1 MQFKHVYGFY
11 ALFTL
16 MMFGGG
22 AVSIAFSIIF
32 GQPNLFFNMIF
43 SKADLT
49 SGLITG
55 IFLAAT
61 AVLAIFAAVQ
71 RNHVTTG
78 LVWLNWMLIADF
90 VVVLVVGT
98 RIWFFSL
105 RQRAEFFNIYS
116 ALPTETR
123 VQIQDMFSCCGYF
136 KGNDSTVVVGQGFCA
151 NQTFVD
157 NLDTTVLTNFCVS
170 PITAKTDYAL
180 ENTFTSIFA
189 FMVPIF
195 GLFLASLCVIHVR
208 NEIERFKKID
218 SKRGGRGFV

>member
-49 SGLITG
+49 SAFSAALPTPQLTFGVGGLITG

-123 VQIQDMFSCCGYF
+123 VQIQDM
-136 KGNDSTVVVGQGFCA
+136 VH
-151 NQTFVD
+151 
-157 NLDTTVLTNFCVS
+157 TTQ
-170 PITAKTDYAL
+170 
-180 ENTFTSIFA
+180 
-189 FMVPIF
+189 
-195 GLFLASLCVIHVR
+195 
-208 NEIERFKKID
+208 
-218 SKRGGRGFV
+218 